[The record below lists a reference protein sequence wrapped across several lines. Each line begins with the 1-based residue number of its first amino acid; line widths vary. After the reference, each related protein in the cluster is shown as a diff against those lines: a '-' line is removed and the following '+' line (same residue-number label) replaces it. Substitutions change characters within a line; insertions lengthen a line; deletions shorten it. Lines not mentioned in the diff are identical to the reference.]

1 MDPQN
6 PRRPSVDPELVD
18 AMFGARPILSALD
31 SAARG
36 LLVGYLRVLDV
47 TAGTEVVTRGDT
59 DRSLYLI
66 LRGEARLVRG
76 GLELGSLHLWEH
88 FGELALI
95 AGRPRAASVV
105 ARTDMHLAELP
116 HESWARMVRENPALA
131 LDLLQAL
138 LHGVADRL
146 DGMTESVGLLL
157 HERSLPRRAEVRVR
171 LGGEERTVR
180 TGTPVGDVLG
190 REAGPDATV
199 AALLDRRTVTLD
211 TPITASA
218 ELLPVRAGSPEG
230 ERVVQDSLGL
240 LLLEAVHRLHP
251 GTEVSLGHTVGY
263 GRRVRLTGV
272 DGEAWPALAAAVEG
286 EMRAM
291 LEAGPE
297 LREEWWT
304 IGEAIEHFVE
314 TGWAGA
320 AGLLTTWRDG
330 AAPLVSYGEV
340 YALGLVPLIAHPRDL
355 PPFRV
360 VSDEDGLLLVWSADD
375 VERSV
380 EVARHIARME
390 RPQARWLQAVGI
402 DDVGSFNRACVEG
415 RVGQLVRVSEGFQ
428 EKQIGRIADAIAARA
443 GRCKVVC
450 VAGPSSSGKTTFIE
464 RLKVQLQVD
473 GVNPIGLSLD
483 DYYVD
488 REATPRDADG
498 DFDFEAFDALR
509 VDALSDHLRRLLEGE
524 RVRTARFDFP
534 SGRSL
539 PDGGPE
545 LALGPHE
552 VLLIEGIHGLN
563 PRLTAALP
571 EGRVFRVFIA
581 PIAQLRFDRLSRLH
595 GSDIRLLRRIVRDR
609 RSRGWSAADS
619 IARWP
624 SVRAG
629 ERAHIYPFQQNA
641 DAVFDSSLIYE
652 PSVLRVY
659 AERYLLEVP
668 HDHVAFPTS
677 YRLLQLLDRFVS
689 IYPDHVPPTSLLRE
703 FIGGTVLEP

>member
-1 MDPQN
+1 M
-6 PRRPSVDPELVD
+6 
-18 AMFGARPILSALD
+18 
-31 SAARG
+31 
-36 LLVGYLRVLDV
+36 
-47 TAGTEVVTRGDT
+47 
-59 DRSLYLI
+59 
-66 LRGEARLVRG
+66 
-76 GLELGSLHLWEH
+76 
-88 FGELALI
+88 
-95 AGRPRAASVV
+95 
-105 ARTDMHLAELP
+105 
-116 HESWARMVRENPALA
+116 
-131 LDLLQAL
+131 
-138 LHGVADRL
+138 
-146 DGMTESVGLLL
+146 
-157 HERSLPRRAEVRVR
+157 
-171 LGGEERTVR
+171 
-180 TGTPVGDVLG
+180 
-190 REAGPDATV
+190 
-199 AALLDRRTVTLD
+199 
-211 TPITASA
+211 
-218 ELLPVRAGSPEG
+218 
-230 ERVVQDSLGL
+230 
-240 LLLEAVHRLHP
+240 
-251 GTEVSLGHTVGY
+251 
-263 GRRVRLTGV
+263 
-272 DGEAWPALAAAVEG
+272 
-286 EMRAM
+286 
-291 LEAGPE
+291 
-297 LREEWWT
+297 
-304 IGEAIEHFVE
+304 
-314 TGWAGA
+314 
-320 AGLLTTWRDG
+320 
-330 AAPLVSYGEV
+330 
-340 YALGLVPLIAHPRDL
+340 
-355 PPFRV
+355 
-360 VSDEDGLLLVWSADD
+360 
-375 VERSV
+375 
-380 EVARHIARME
+380 
-390 RPQARWLQAVGI
+390 
-402 DDVGSFNRACVEG
+402 
-415 RVGQLVRVSEGFQ
+415 
-428 EKQIGRIADAIAARA
+428 
-443 GRCKVVC
+443 
-450 VAGPSSSGKTTFIE
+450 
-464 RLKVQLQVD
+464 
-473 GVNPIGLSLD
+473 NPIGLSLD

-668 HDHVAFPTS
+668 HDHVAFPTA